1 MAEILTDIVAGR
13 EGAIRSA
20 LRRRRAKNSWLSL
33 VTTMRDV
40 NIADCENL
48 FIKDEYRHIVF
59 DEDDLVAVINGEYV
73 VKTPSL
79 EEESQGTPSK
89 RVTWRESLE
98 ETFYD
103 PEEERDDCLV
113 VDISPHI
120 SPHFSP
126 HRSFLPPSLPRAG
139 QSHSAPSSPVKSPQ
153 HRPGLRWPR
162 SRSADRSW
170 RAGEER
176 PERPER
182 PERGRSS
189 SPGHSHVY
197 GDKQNKVRRV
207 RCNHTRQNEVS
218 CTNI

>member
-1 MAEILTDIVAGR
+1 
-13 EGAIRSA
+13 
-20 LRRRRAKNSWLSL
+20 
-33 VTTMRDV
+33 MRDV

-79 EEESQGTPSK
+79 EDESLGTPNK

-98 ETFYD
+98 ENFYD
-103 PEEERDDCLV
+103 TEDERDDCLV
-113 VDISPHI
+113 VDISSH
-120 SPHFSP
+120 SPHS
-126 HRSFLPPSLPRAG
+126 HRPFLSPSL
-139 QSHSAPSSPVKSPQ
+139 SHSAPSSPVKSPQ

-162 SRSADRSW
+162 SRSAERSS

-176 PERPER
+176 E
-182 PERGRSS
+182 ERGRSAS
-189 SPGHSHVY
+189 PNPGHSHVY

-218 CTNI
+218 LSPFNLQFLLNSSTIVIKIKILI

>member
-1 MAEILTDIVAGR
+1 MGQLGFSLTDNCVGREAGR

-79 EEESQGTPSK
+79 EDESQGTPNK

-98 ETFYD
+98 ENFYD
-103 PEEERDDCLV
+103 TEDERDDCLV
-113 VDISPHI
+113 VDIS
-120 SPHFSP
+120 S
-126 HRSFLPPSLPRAG
+126 HRSFLPSS
-139 QSHSAPSSPVKSPQ
+139 QSAPSSPVKSPQ
-153 HRPGLRWPR
+153 HRPGPRWPR
-162 SRSADRSW
+162 SRSADRSS
-170 RAGEER
+170 RAPEER
-176 PERPER
+176 E
-182 PERGRSS
+182 ERGRSVS
-189 SPGHSHVY
+189 PASPSQGPGHSHVF

-207 RCNHTRQNEVS
+207 RCNHGRQNEVS
-218 CTNI
+218 LTV